1 MVEHCEGACFVGHVF
16 QYVVSM
22 IIKVDAPVSTSIT
35 RLAPLASTVTLVGAT
50 LLLCFGSCSANMPFS
65 GVGHVFQYVVSMIIK
80 VDTTEN
86 LSELLKHHNDVFKD
100 ELGLVEAASA
110 KIHVD
115 STTQPIFCK
124 PRSVPY
130 ALKGRIEQ
138 ELKRLGDIEPVQFAN
153 WAAPVVPV
161 VKKDGSIHIC
171 GDFKVTI
178 NRATKV
184 DSYPL
189 PKVEDLLASL

>member
-1 MVEHCEGACFVGHVF
+1 M
-16 QYVVSM
+16 
-22 IIKVDAPVSTSIT
+22 
-35 RLAPLASTVTLVGAT
+35 
-50 LLLCFGSCSANMPFS
+50 
-65 GVGHVFQYVVSMIIK
+65 
-80 VDTTEN
+80 
-86 LSELLKHHNDVFKD
+86 SELLKHHNDVFKD